1 MRTPPGDCFWCSEMA
16 ICDVKTESNG
26 RCSETRFVLVW
37 CMLFF
42 INPHRL
48 CFSPRRAGVHPWLFF
63 FLLFWIITIT
73 KLSSVEYDMHN
84 NYHKLGINVR
94 TEFIPSIC
102 LLILSICHLKCTCT
116 TFMCNVGL
124 KIVNILRISFLI
136 SGFLNYAEYF
146 K

>member
-26 RCSETRFVLVW
+26 RCSETRFVLVGA
-37 CMLFF
+37 CY
-42 INPHRL
+42 
-48 CFSPRRAGVHPWLFF
+48 FSLILIVSAFHHAARACIPDCF

-73 KLSSVEYDMHN
+73 KLSSMEYDLHN

-124 KIVNILRISFLI
+124 KIVNILRISVLI